1 MSRVMM
7 RRKDKRKPPQPSLK
21 AIWRTNIDDHP
32 IGLAWSPDGKLLA
45 VAGVSGPITLFNG
58 ADGTVQHKLPGHTL
72 LGTMAISWH
81 RDSRLLASVGQ
92 DGKVR
97 LWDTKTGTQ
106 TSEMAG
112 GASWVERVAFSPA
125 GDLLV
130 SAAGRKLRLWNT
142 TGELN
147 YEYPDANSTITD
159 IKWRYD
165 GKQFAISAYNGVV
178 LYSPTK
184 AEPLHRFEWQGSTLT
199 LEWSPDGK
207 YIATGDQDSTVHFW
221 LVDSGQDLQM
231 WGYETKV
238 LELAWSFN
246 SRYLATGGGTQ
257 AVIWDCSGKGPEN
270 TRPIMLEGHKHLIK
284 HLKFQRR
291 GKLLAS
297 GGNDGLLA
305 IWKIK
310 KKKLALLADAV
321 FKAPIAGLAWSPDDR
336 YIAASDE
343 SGTLSIAAAQ
353 RL

>member
-1 MSRVMM
+1 MSRVMK
-7 RRKDKRKPPQPSLK
+7 RRKDKPKPPQSSLK
-21 AIWRTNIDDHP
+21 AIWRTHIDDHP
-32 IGLAWSPDGKLLA
+32 IGLAWSPDGKRLA

-58 ADGTVQHKLPGHTL
+58 ADGAVQHQLPGHT

-81 RDSRLLASVGQ
+81 KDSRLLASVGQ
-92 DGKVR
+92 DGQVR
-97 LWDTKTGTQ
+97 LWDAETGAQ

-112 GASWVERVAFSPA
+112 GASWVERIAFSPA
-125 GDLLV
+125 GDWLV
-130 SAAGRKLRLWNT
+130 SAAGRKLRLWDA

-147 YEYPDANSTITD
+147 CEYPDANSTITD
-159 IKWRYD
+159 IKWRHD
-165 GKQFAISAYNGVV
+165 GKRFAISAYNGVV

-184 AEPLHRFEWQGSTLT
+184 AEPRRRFEWQGSTLT

-221 LVDSGQDLQM
+221 ITGTGKDLQM
-231 WGYETKV
+231 WGYQTKV

-257 AVIWDCSGKGPEN
+257 AVIWDCSGKGPAN
-270 TRPIMLEGHKHLIK
+270 TQPITLEGHRHLIK

-291 GKLLAS
+291 GMQLAS

-305 IWKIK
+305 IWNVEK
-310 KKKLALLADAV
+310 KKPVLLAEVV
-321 FKAPIAGLAWSPDDR
+321 FESPIAGLAWSPDDR
-336 YIAASDE
+336 CIAASDE
-343 SGTLSIAAAQ
+343 SGALSIAAAQ

>member
-1 MSRVMM
+1 MSRFMTQ
-7 RRKDKRKPPQPSLK
+7 RNNRRKPPQPSLK
-21 AIWRTNIDDHP
+21 AIWRAHLDDHP
-32 IGLAWSPDGKLLA
+32 IGLAWSPDGKALA
-45 VAGVSGPITLFNG
+45 VAGVSGPITLFNR
-58 ADGTVQHKLPGHTL
+58 ADGAARHKLPGHTL
-72 LGTMAISWH
+72 DTMAISWH
-81 RDSRLLASVGQ
+81 KNSRLLASVGQ

-125 GDLLV
+125 GDWLV
-130 SAAGRKLRLWNT
+130 SAAGRKLRLWDAA
-142 TGELN
+142 GEMRC
-147 YEYPDANSTITD
+147 EYPDANSTITD
-159 IKWRYD
+159 IKWRPD

-184 AEPLHRFEWQGSTLT
+184 KEPLRRFEWQGSTLT
-199 LEWSPDGK
+199 MEWSPGGK

-221 LVDSGQDLQM
+221 LVDTGKDLQM

-270 TRPIMLEGHKHLIK
+270 TRPIMLEGHQHLIK

-291 GKLLAS
+291 GMLLAS

-305 IWKIK
+305 LWNVK
-310 KKKLALLADAV
+310 KKKPVCWRMLCSKPPLPAWPGHRMIAV
-321 FKAPIAGLAWSPDDR
+321 SRCQMRVAPCR
-336 YIAASDE
+336 
-343 SGTLSIAAAQ
+343 
-353 RL
+353 

>member
-1 MSRVMM
+1 MPRVMKM
-7 RRKDKRKPPQPSLK
+7 RKRMRKPPQPSLK
-21 AIWRTNIDDHP
+21 AIWRAHIDDHP
-32 IGLAWSPDGKLLA
+32 IGLAWSPDGKRLA

-58 ADGTVQHKLPGHTL
+58 ADGAVQHPLPGHP

-81 RDSRLLASVGQ
+81 KDSRLLASVGQ

-97 LWDTKTGTQ
+97 LWDAETGTQ

-112 GASWVERVAFSPA
+112 GASWVERIAFSPA
-125 GDLLV
+125 GDWLV
-130 SAAGRKLRLWNT
+130 SAAGRKLRLWDA

-147 YEYPDANSTITD
+147 CEYPDANSTITD

-178 LYSPTK
+178 LYDPTK

-207 YIATGDQDSTVHFW
+207 FIATGDQDSTVHFW
-221 LVDSGQDLQM
+221 FTDTGQDWQM
-231 WGYETKV
+231 WGYQTKV

-257 AVIWDCSGKGPEN
+257 AAIWDCSGKGPAD
-270 TRPIMLEGHKHLIK
+270 TPITLAGHQHLIK

-291 GKLLAS
+291 GMLLAS

-305 IWKIK
+305 IWKVEK
-310 KKKLALLADAV
+310 KKSVLLADAV
-321 FKAPIAGLAWSPDDR
+321 FKVPIAGLAWSPDDR
-336 YIAASDE
+336 CIAVSDE
-343 SGTLSIAAAQ
+343 SGILSIAAVQ
-353 RL
+353 R